1 MFAPLTVEGRE
12 REREREINRLK
23 NVRGTV
29 AKFSEGPN
37 GIRQG
42 KGESEGGGGGDSWT
56 HSSPLLDPITKRL

>member
-42 KGESEGGGGGDSWT
+42 KGESEGGGGGT
-56 HSSPLLDPITKRL
+56 HGLTRVPYLIP